1 MRSWRNV
8 RKRSFCPPVFAPLF
22 DMAGCFSPGCRAQG
36 GRWRKGRGKTACA
49 DQRRAA
55 LRFAPRVCSEPGCE
69 GRKGR
74 RGERGGIR
82 LQGDNRKW
90 ALRLARHLQCP
101 RVPESARGRAF
112 GARRQI
118 ADRRSG
124 GGSPAGAASET
135 GANTKGVKKAF
146 APLPLGHN
154 AMDSGAK
161 NSRFRWA
168 CARPAR
174 TVLFGAGLRTGA
186 RSLPTRRPGPGAGPA
201 GRARGPRCGPP
212 FRRCWQGA
220 GRGRGWA
227 GR

>member
-1 MRSWRNV
+1 MRSWRNA
-8 RKRSFCPPVFAPLF
+8 RKRPFRPPVFAPLLIWPDAF
-22 DMAGCFSPGCRAQG
+22 LQAAARKAGGGERAEERRLALISA
-36 GRWRKGRGKTACA
+36 GRPF
-49 DQRRAA
+49 A
-55 LRFAPRVCSEPGCE
+55 LRQESVQSLAV
-69 GRKGR
+69 
-74 RGERGGIR
+74 RGERGEGGGIR

-90 ALRLARHLQCP
+90 AFLRLAMHLQRP

-135 GANTKGVKKAF
+135 GANTKGFEKAF
-146 APLPLGHN
+146 APVPLGHN

-212 FRRCWQGA
+212 FRRCWRGA
-220 GRGRGWA
+220 GRGRGRA

>member
-1 MRSWRNV
+1 MRSWRNA
-8 RKRSFCPPVFAPLF
+8 RKRPFRPPVFAPLLIWPDAF
-22 DMAGCFSPGCRAQG
+22 LQAAARKAGGGERAEERRLALISA
-36 GRWRKGRGKTACA
+36 GRPF
-49 DQRRAA
+49 A
-55 LRFAPRVCSEPGCE
+55 LRQESVQSLAV
-69 GRKGR
+69 
-74 RGERGGIR
+74 RGERGEGGGIR

-90 ALRLARHLQCP
+90 ALRLARHLQRP
-101 RVPESARGRAF
+101 RVPEAALLAPAGRLRT
-112 GARRQI
+112 GAQA
-118 ADRRSG
+118 ADRQR
-124 GGSPAGAASET
+124 GAASET

-146 APLPLGHN
+146 APVPPGHD

-212 FRRCWQGA
+212 FRRCWRGA
-220 GRGRGWA
+220 GRGRGRA

>member
-1 MRSWRNV
+1 MRSWRNA
-8 RKRSFCPPVFAPLF
+8 RKRPFCPPVFAPLF

-69 GRKGR
+69 GRKGQ
-74 RGERGGIR
+74 RGGIR

-90 ALRLARHLQCP
+90 ALRLARHLQRP
-101 RVPESARGRAF
+101 RAPKAALL
-112 GARRQI
+112 A
-118 ADRRSG
+118 
-124 GGSPAGAASET
+124 PAG
-135 GANTKGVKKAF
+135 
-146 APLPLGHN
+146 
-154 AMDSGAK
+154 
-161 NSRFRWA
+161 R
-168 CARPAR
+168 
-174 TVLFGAGLRTGA
+174 LRTGA
-186 RSLPTRRPGPGAGPA
+186 QAADRQRGLHQKQERIQRGPKRLLRPFHQDMTLWIRERKIAASAGPAPGLPEPFFWGPGCAQALKSLPTRWPGPGAGPA

-212 FRRCWQGA
+212 FRRCWRGA

>member
-1 MRSWRNV
+1 MRSWRNA
-8 RKRSFCPPVFAPLF
+8 RKRPFRPPVFAPLLIWPDAF
-22 DMAGCFSPGCRAQG
+22 LQAAARKAGGGERAEERRLALISA
-36 GRWRKGRGKTACA
+36 GRPF
-49 DQRRAA
+49 A
-55 LRFAPRVCSEPGCE
+55 LRQESVQSLAV
-69 GRKGR
+69 
-74 RGERGGIR
+74 RGERGEGGGIR

-101 RVPESARGRAF
+101 RAPETALLAPAGRLRT
-112 GARRQI
+112 GAQA
-118 ADRRSG
+118 ADRQR
-124 GGSPAGAASET
+124 GAASET

-146 APLPLGHN
+146 APVPPGYD

-161 NSRFRWA
+161 NSRFRWT

-186 RSLPTRRPGPGAGPA
+186 RSLPTRQPGPGAGPA

-212 FRRCWQGA
+212 FRRCWRGA
-220 GRGRGWA
+220 GRGRGRA